1 MNILAFYQLKI
12 KGDRLCW
19 YPIITKIRKQMKKVR
34 ILSIDGGGIRGILP
48 GIVLSSIEE
57 KLQKRTNDPNIRLS
71 DMFDFMAGTS
81 TGGILTLA
89 YLIPGENNRP
99 KLKAEEAVDLYLDRG
114 DEIFGVSLA
123 QKFKSGKGITD
134 EKYDASELEEAL
146 DDTFG
151 DIQLFDLLKPCIIS
165 SYDIRNGKPHFFKQ
179 HKSKNNKYNFKVKD
193 VARATS
199 AAPTYFETA
208 RVKNEFGTPYPL
220 IDGGVFA
227 NNPALVAYSEVRT
240 MKFPKID
247 HMPTAKDMMIVSIGT
262 GSSPEKYEYK
272 KAKDWGAI
280 GWVKPIIEIMMSGNS
295 QTVHYHLTQIF
306 DTLSAKDKKDYHRLE
321 PKILTASSEMDNGS
335 VENLMKLKEDG
346 LSYVSD
352 SSVEKEIDA
361 IVDKLIRYKE

>member
-1 MNILAFYQLKI
+1 
-12 KGDRLCW
+12 
-19 YPIITKIRKQMKKVR
+19 MKKIR

-48 GIVLSSIEE
+48 GIVLNQIEE
-57 KLQKRTNDPNIRLS
+57 KLQKKTNDPNLRLA

-89 YLIPGENNRP
+89 YLTPNENNRP
-99 KLKAEEAVDLYLDRG
+99 KLKATEAVNLYLDRG
-114 DEIFGVSLA
+114 DEIFDVNLW
-123 QKFKSGKGITD
+123 QKIKSGKGITD

-151 DIQLFDLLKPCIIS
+151 DIMLSNLLKPCIIS

-179 HKSKNNKYNFKVKD
+179 HKAQNNISDFKVKD

-208 RVKNEFGTPYPL
+208 RIKNKLGTPYPL
-220 IDGGVFA
+220 IDGGVFV

-240 MKFPKID
+240 MNLLDTD
-247 HMPTAKDMMIVSIGT
+247 HFPTAKDMMIVSIGT
-262 GSSPEKYEYK
+262 GSVSKNYEFK
-272 KAKDWGAI
+272 KAKDWGAV
-280 GWVKPIIEIMMSGNS
+280 GWIKPIIEIMMSGNS

-306 DTLSAKDKKDYHRLE
+306 DTLNTKNKKDYHRLQ
-321 PKILTASSEMDNGS
+321 PKILTADPEMDNAS
-335 VENLMKLKEDG
+335 VENLIKLKEDG

-352 SSVEKEIDA
+352 LD
-361 IVDKLIRYKE
+361 VDKELDDIVMKLIQYQE